1 MRLTLATKTA
11 RQITPCAVTPIG
23 AVRRRLD
30 VSPPAHKSVRQGRGK
45 CPRRSHGA
53 STAPRRFRA
62 GRPNRKRT
70 NEKTLLLASAAAL
83 ALAAGAAS
91 AATLDDVK
99 ARGTLKCGV
108 NTGFAGFAFPDA
120 QGKWQGFDV
129 AVCRAI
135 AAAVLGD
142 PEKVEFVPTTGETRF
157 TALTSGEI
165 DVLSRNSTWTFTR
178 DVDLGFTFA
187 GVNYYDGQGFMVR
200 KDLGVASALEL
211 DGATV
216 CVQTG
221 TTTELNLADF
231 FKTNGISYQPVP
243 IQTPAEADQQFLG
256 GACDAYTTDASQ
268 LATQRGTY
276 ENPDNYVILP
286 EIISKEP
293 LGPVVRQG
301 DDQWADIVRW
311 TLYALVAAE
320 EYGVTAANAEEMTSL
335 GEPGDPAAARRRGRP
350 RADVRARRRLGQA
363 RDHGRRQLRR
373 ALRRDDR
380 RGHAR
385 ATSPAG
391 STRSGPKAGCSTRR
405 RSAERRA
412 DGRAAVRRAR
422 TRGARPAVPAGP

>member
-1 MRLTLATKTA
+1 MK
-11 RQITPCAVTPIG
+11 Q
-23 AVRRRLD
+23 
-30 VSPPAHKSVRQGRGK
+30 
-45 CPRRSHGA
+45 
-53 STAPRRFRA
+53 
-62 GRPNRKRT
+62 
-70 NEKTLLLASAAAL
+70 TLLLASAAAL
-83 ALAAGAAS
+83 SLAAGAAS

-120 QGKWQGFDV
+120 QGQWQGFDV
-129 AVCRAI
+129 VLCRAI

-142 PEKVEFVPTTGETRF
+142 QTKIDFVPTTGETRF

-187 GVNYYDGQGFMVR
+187 GVNYYDGQGFMVS

-231 FKTNGISYQPVP
+231 FKVNNISYQPVP

-276 ENPDNYVILP
+276 ENPDNFIILP

-311 TLYALVAAE
+311 TLNALVAAE
-320 EYGVTAANAEEMTSL
+320 EYGVTKDNAAEQANSANPEI
-335 GEPGDPAAARRRGRP
+335 
-350 RADVRARRRLGQA
+350 RRLLGTEGELGKMFGLDNDWAMKAIQA
-363 RDHGRRQLRR
+363 NGNYGEIFAATIGEGTPSNIGRGLN
-373 ALRRDDR
+373 ALWTE
-380 RGHAR
+380 GGLQF
-385 ATSPAG
+385 SPPF
-391 STRSGPKAGCSTRR
+391 R
-405 RSAERRA
+405 
-412 DGRAAVRRAR
+412 
-422 TRGARPAVPAGP
+422 